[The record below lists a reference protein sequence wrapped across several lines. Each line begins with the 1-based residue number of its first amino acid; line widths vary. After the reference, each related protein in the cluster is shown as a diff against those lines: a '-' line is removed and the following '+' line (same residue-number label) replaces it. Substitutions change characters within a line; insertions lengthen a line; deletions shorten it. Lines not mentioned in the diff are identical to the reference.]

1 MTKKLFL
8 DDSYT
13 HEFRSNILN
22 VVEEGNHFLLELD
35 GTYFYPEGGGQPS
48 DFGLIE
54 YVQVLDVLYKN
65 DTIYHKVKQL
75 PNKTTNLLCEVNWP
89 RRFDFMQ
96 QHTGQHIL
104 SASFEK
110 LFDGNTVGFHLSETY
125 ASIDID
131 KKLQLQDIV
140 LVENLSNSVI
150 YKNLEIKTH
159 YPTIDELTMY
169 NLRKSPTV
177 TEDIRVIE
185 IDNFDFSPCGGT
197 HTKYTGEIGII
208 KIKKIENYKSGIR
221 IEFLCGKRA
230 LEDYQLKNNI
240 INEIGIDLSV
250 KAEEVLI
257 SYNKIIEEFNL
268 VKNKNKNL
276 EESLIEYQIE
286 ELKKSSVQI
295 NNIKLIVKEFKDY
308 DMKSVKKIASTIVSD
323 NSFVTLFSILDN
335 GVKLI
340 FSCSK
345 DININMKDLI
355 KTPLELIDGNGG
367 GNTYSAQGGG
377 SNIKN
382 LDEAIKISVDKIKQ
396 ITT

>member
-8 DDSYT
+8 EDAYC
-13 HEFRSNILN
+13 HEFRCNIIN
-22 VVEEGNHFLLELD
+22 IIEEDAYFLLELD
-35 GTYFYPEGGGQPS
+35 ETCFYPEGGGQPS

-54 YVQVLDVLYKN
+54 YVQILDVFYK
-65 DTIYHKVKQL
+65 DGTIYHKVDQL
-75 PNKTTNLLCEVNWP
+75 PNKTNNLLCEVNWP

-110 LFDGNTVGFHLSETY
+110 LFDGNTIGFHLSETY

-131 KKLQLQDIV
+131 KKLQLKDVI

-159 YPTIDELTMY
+159 YPTIDELYMY

-177 TEDIRVIE
+177 VENIRIIE

-197 HTKYTGEIGII
+197 HTKNTGEIGII

-230 LEDYQLKNNI
+230 LEDYQMKNDTV
-240 INEIGIDLSV
+240 NEIAINLSV
-250 KAEEVLI
+250 RSEEVLI
-257 SYNKIIEEFNL
+257 NYNKLIEEFNL
-268 VKNKNKNL
+268 LKTKNKNL

-335 GVKLI
+335 DVKLI

-345 DININMKDLI
+345 NVDINMKDLI

-367 GNTYSAQGGG
+367 GNIYSAQGGG

-382 LDEAIKISVDKIKQ
+382 LDKAMQISVDKIKQ